1 MTDNELISLLAGQ
14 MDAAVAAGGWPYLT
28 IQKYQPTQQGI
39 PSQPAVFFEKLFDH
53 PYGSPCNYL
62 TLNSDQMAFSETSVQ
77 VYESLFQISTL
88 VIQDPEKLW
97 LPTASDVANYIKMYL
112 ATPTSRAV
120 FMAQNVGVLRVTSVR
135 NPYFEDDRHRFEAH
149 PSFDINLTYLKDIVF
164 PVPGTN
170 IVEEIGIYPV

>member
-28 IQKYQPTQQGI
+28 IQKYQPTQQGL

-53 PYGSPCNYL
+53 PYGSPGNHL
-62 TLNSDQMAFSETSVQ
+62 SLNVDNLGFSETSTQ

-88 VIQDPEKLW
+88 VIQDPGNLTI
-97 LPTASDVANYIKMYL
+97 PTASDVANYIKMYL
-112 ATPTSRAV
+112 AAPSVRAI
-120 FMAQNVGVLRVTSVR
+120 FMAQNVGVLRVTHVR

-149 PSFDINLTYLKDIVF
+149 PSFDINLTYLKDITF
-164 PVPGTN
+164 QVPGTN
-170 IVEEIGIYPV
+170 IVEELGIYPV

>member
-1 MTDNELISLLAGQ
+1 MTDNELIFLLAGQ
-14 MDAAVAAGGWPYLT
+14 MDAALAQAGWSFLT

-39 PSQPAVFFEKLFDH
+39 PSDPAVFFEKLFDH
-53 PYGSPCNYL
+53 PYGHPGNYL
-62 TLNSDQMAFSETSVQ
+62 SLNADQLGFSETSVQ

-88 VIQDPEKLW
+88 VIQDPMNMS

-112 ATPTSRAV
+112 VTPRSRAV
-120 FMAQNVGVLRVTSVR
+120 FMAQNVGLLRVTEVR

-149 PSFDINLTYLKDIVF
+149 PSFDMNLTYLRDIVL

-170 IVEEIGIYPV
+170 IVEEDGIYPI